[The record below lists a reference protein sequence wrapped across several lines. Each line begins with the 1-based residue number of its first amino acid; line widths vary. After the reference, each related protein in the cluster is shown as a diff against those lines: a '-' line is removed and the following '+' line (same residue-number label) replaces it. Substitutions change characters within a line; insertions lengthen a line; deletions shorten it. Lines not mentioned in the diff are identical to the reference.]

1 MGNRSY
7 TTTQETTD
15 LEFQLL
21 QNGQPF
27 DAAAVSQVVIYPSYN
42 DAVNETNAVQTITAI
57 THVSTGLYSYI
68 AAIIATAGTYFDKMF
83 LTPVVGGLP
92 QTFINSFAVNV
103 YSGTAMPQFLRSL
116 KLRLSNPAVTDDE
129 LNEYIA
135 SSMREVNPINYEPDD
150 YYEQVLDTACYK
162 LAVDNKFPEI
172 SSISQNGL
180 TTSFSGNDPERF
192 RRRITERRQAVLLGT
207 GANAS

>member
-42 DAVNETNAVQTITAI
+42 DAVNETNGIQTITAI

-103 YSGTAMPQFLRSL
+103 YSDTAMFQFLRSL
-116 KLRLSNPAVTDDE
+116 KFRLANPAVTDLE

-135 SSMREVNPINYEPDD
+135 SSMREVNSINYAPDD
-150 YYEQVLDTACYK
+150 YVEQVLDTACYK
-162 LAVDNKFPEI
+162 LSLDNKFPEI
-172 SSISQNGL
+172 SSISQNGV
-180 TTSFSGNDPERF
+180 TQSFSGNDPERF

-207 GANAS
+207 GANSI